1 MQNISALQV
10 HGVAGTLVLPWRHVK
25 VVICLQS
32 QDRRSFPTGTSR
44 AAPWGPLWRNT
55 GLSGKT
61 WPGAQVPEAGNARC
75 LLMFSVQVV
84 LMVRVAC
91 VFIIV
96 DEGQLVCREGTWGR
110 V

>member
-1 MQNISALQV
+1 MVKGRLCGQV
-10 HGVAGTLVLPWRHVK
+10 EV
-25 VVICLQS
+25 S
-32 QDRRSFPTGTSR
+32 SNPTPAVNLR
-44 AAPWGPLWRNT
+44 
-55 GLSGKT
+55 
-61 WPGAQVPEAGNARC
+61 AQVPEAGNARC
-75 LLMFSVQVV
+75 LLTFSVQVV